1 MPNEGD
7 ILSARGKRSEYK
19 FVWTG
24 IPKIGAAKDVYFSPD
39 KSYVVA
45 FYKKKPDAAGMDR
58 LANLVGSYRERIFTP
73 QPEGKYWEGVF
84 CWPTD
89 IVTAP
94 GGVAELNGRVGLV
107 VPAYPKNF
115 FFEKNGP
122 SQTTPMQ
129 GKEKEG
135 KWFTNPVFRFG
146 LVDPSE
152 RGDWR
157 RCFDTALVLAR
168 GVRRL
173 HAAGLAHSD
182 LSYKNILVD
191 PSPRTA
197 GDRVAS
203 SVSIIDL
210 DGLVVPGKYPPDVI
224 GTKGFVAPEV
234 MRTKSLPK
242 KDRKQP
248 CRETDLHALAV
259 LVYLYLLCRHPLQGA
274 AVLDDDDQDTL
285 MYGEK
290 ALFVEHPTN
299 HANRYDWK
307 YAAADWIG
315 DEQNPKSRA
324 RKESELPLLRPWRD
338 LDALPYTVL
347 GPHLSKLVERAF
359 VEGLHSPS
367 KRPAA
372 AEWEDALFKTLDLL
386 VPCTNPNCTMKW
398 FIPEA
403 NPRGKCPFCGTA
415 EPRPVA
421 FVTLHEKDRKDGKYH
436 QDRSVGRINL
446 WHGASLH
453 LWHARSLVQREK
465 LSSNDLHPLGQ
476 FVKSSSSW
484 IVHPLRKGL
493 FAVDSGSWLEVGK
506 PVSVQDGTK
515 ILLDGEGSRLAIV
528 HLH

>member
-1 MPNEGD
+1 MPTNGEVLVAKGRQ
-7 ILSARGKRSEYK
+7 AEYQ
-19 FVWTG
+19 FVWTEA
-24 IPKIGAAKDVYFSPD
+24 PKSGTAKDVYFAPD

-45 FYKKKPDAAGMDR
+45 FYKKKPNRAGMDR
-58 LANLVGSYRERIFTP
+58 LKDLVGRYREAIFTP
-73 QPEGKYWEGVF
+73 QPEGKYWEGIF

-89 IVTAP
+89 IVDGP
-94 GGVAELNGRVGLV
+94 DGRIGLV
-107 VPAYPKNF
+107 SPAYPKNF
-115 FFEKNGP
+115 FFAKKGQISAN
-122 SQTTPMQ
+122 PMT
-129 GKEKEG
+129 GKEKVG
-135 KWFTNPVFRFG
+135 KWFTSPVFRFG
-146 LVDPSE
+146 QLDPSE
-152 RGDWR
+152 IGDWR

-168 GVRRL
+168 GMRRL
-173 HAAGLAHSD
+173 HASGLAHSD
-182 LSYKNILVD
+182 LSYNNCLID
-191 PSPRTA
+191 PSPRKA
-197 GDRVAS
+197 GDNIAS

-234 MRTKSLPK
+234 LETQSRPK
-242 KDRKQP
+242 NEQIQPSQLTDR
-248 CRETDLHALAV
+248 HALAV
-259 LVYLYLLCRHPLQGA
+259 LVYMYLLCRHPLDGA
-274 AVLDDDDQDTL
+274 IVWDEDDDKHDESLTF
-285 MYGEK
+285 GK
-290 ALFVEHPTN
+290 NALFIEHP
-299 HANRYDWK
+299 ADRRNRYDWGWVMEDTNK
-307 YAAADWIG
+307 KADL
-315 DEQNPKSRA
+315 RH
-324 RKESELPLLRPWRD
+324 LRPWRD

-386 VPCTNPNCTMKW
+386 VPCANPNCTMKW

-506 PVSVQDGTK
+506 PVSVQNGTK

-528 HLH
+528 HLR